1 METRYDD
8 RVPFLSFLQPT
19 YLLAALAAI
28 TVHEAAHAFAAKRLG
43 DRTAE
48 IMGRLT
54 LNPLAHLD
62 LLGSILFLTVGF
74 GWAKPVPV
82 DPRYLRH
89 PIRDM
94 ALVALAGPASNLVL
108 AAVAYLA
115 LAAVAPALSD
125 VQLMALMDG
134 NGVANPFLAVLLQF
148 LRHSI
153 FVNLALMAFNL
164 LPIAP
169 LDGSKILQPFVP
181 LNWAD
186 LYDEFLMRGPY
197 VLLVL
202 ILAGDF
208 LALPLLSDWVF
219 GISGAVLAVFEWLT
233 PWW

>member
-1 METRYDD
+1 M
-8 RVPFLSFLQPT
+8 PFLSFLQPT

-28 TVHEAAHAFAAKRLG
+28 TVHEAAHALAAKRLG

-82 DPRYLRH
+82 DPRYFRH
-89 PIRDM
+89 PVRDM
-94 ALVALAGPASNLVL
+94 ALVALAGPASNLIL
-108 AAVAYLA
+108 AALAYLA
-115 LAAVAPALSD
+115 LATVAPALSD

-134 NGVANPFLAVLLQF
+134 NGVGNPLFSVFLQF

-169 LDGSKILQPFVP
+169 LDGSKILQPFIP
-181 LNWAD
+181 LAWAD

-197 VLLVL
+197 VLLIL

-208 LALPLLSDWVF
+208 LGLPFLSQWVF
-219 GISGAVLAVFEWLT
+219 GISSVVLSVFEWLT